1 MYSNSTSF
9 PNYDWASGDGGG
21 VDYYSGDYYYAE
33 SSTGITDRE
42 TAEINSPDFAMGGF
56 AKQSSLFSSA
66 YGTNC
71 SLSRESSDSGCY
83 DIYHGSSFD
92 VYYGGG
98 FESRNQG
105 LLLSTTSGN
114 NLCQAAIKCRQLPCR
129 TFIST
134 GSCPYGDRCVFLHD
148 LSIVSRPIYIRSK
161 VRMHSSD
168 TGDMMHVLES
178 ITPFRSILNLRGSQG
193 TTRDWTPS
201 SGPLCL

>member
-9 PNYDWASGDGGG
+9 PNYDWACGDGGG
-21 VDYYSGDYYYAE
+21 VDYYYTGSGDYYYAE

-42 TAEINSPDFAMGGF
+42 TAEINSPDFAMGLP
-56 AKQSSLFSSA
+56 KQSSLFSSA

-83 DIYHGSSFD
+83 DVYHGSSFD
-92 VYYGGG
+92 VYHGGS

-105 LLLSTTSGN
+105 VLLSATSST
-114 NLCQAAIKCRQLPCR
+114 NLIQTAIKCRQLPCR

-161 VRMHSSD
+161 RKSRDEAGLDAFFWPTMP
-168 TGDMMHVLES
+168 L
-178 ITPFRSILNLRGSQG
+178 
-193 TTRDWTPS
+193 TTVMGRTDS
-201 SGPLCL
+201 KNSK

>member
-9 PNYDWASGDGGG
+9 PNYDWACGDGGG
-21 VDYYSGDYYYAE
+21 VDYYYTGSGDYYYAE

-42 TAEINSPDFAMGGF
+42 TAEINSPDFAMGLP
-56 AKQSSLFSSA
+56 KQSSLFSSA

-83 DIYHGSSFD
+83 DVYHGSSFD
-92 VYYGGG
+92 VYHGGS

-105 LLLSTTSGN
+105 VLLSAMSST
-114 NLCQAAIKCRQLPCR
+114 NLIQTAIKCRQLPCR

-161 VRMHSSD
+161 VGCTCMRYD
-168 TGDMMHVLES
+168 ACTEQS
-178 ITPFRSILNLRGSQG
+178 ITPFRSIPN
-193 TTRDWTPS
+193 
-201 SGPLCL
+201 

>member
-9 PNYDWASGDGGG
+9 PNYDWATGDGGG
-21 VDYYSGDYYYAE
+21 LDYYSGDYYYAE

-92 VYYGGG
+92 VYYGGS

-105 LLLSTTSGN
+105 LLLSATSGN

-148 LSIVSRPIYIRSK
+148 LGIVSRPIYIRSK
-161 VRMHSSD
+161 VECTH
-168 TGDMMHVLES
+168 L
-178 ITPFRSILNLRGSQG
+178 TPEI
-193 TTRDWTPS
+193 
-201 SGPLCL
+201 